1 MNFGPLKTQL
11 AAKLFV
17 TDANLKQ
24 AVTSWQ
30 KILDTNFFYVE
41 ISVLMPRWDKFL
53 NVNGYY
59 VEVCCVPSAPHV
71 SRIHRRQNDV
81 LGITVFVTLFF
92 ETPW

>member
-1 MNFGPLKTQL
+1 M
-11 AAKLFV
+11 AAKLFA

-53 NVNGYY
+53 NVYGYY
-59 VEVCCVPSAPHV
+59 VEVCCVPPAPRV

-81 LGITVFVTLFF
+81 LRVTVSVTLFF
-92 ETPW
+92 ETPL